1 MLALTILPLG
11 LFADQPCRFILRG
24 GLFQDFAPSA
34 LYMKQVLLPALKP
47 MGIQAG
53 IEIYRPGYVPSGQ
66 GCLECT
72 VQPLK
77 ERPSPLNI
85 QEIGRLEMM
94 GGIALSSHLKHRKV
108 SERMRRACQ
117 KRLRSLG
124 LSAQIQELY
133 DTSQET
139 AYRRQPNRPGLAW
152 LSGQQLILDA
162 FWARTWPVLR
172 AGRQKK
178 SGARWLI
185 IYWRICHQVQ
195 LFDRFLA
202 GQLIPFAAL
211 AKGESIYR
219 IPLLTDHVLTRL
231 WLARELLG
239 AETAICGQEARTTGI
254 G

>member
-139 AYRRQPNRPGLAW
+139 AYRETAKQAGACLAVWAATDTGCILGSDMAGAPGRPAEEIGRKVADHLLED
-152 LSGQQLILDA
+152 LS
-162 FWARTWPVLR
+162 
-172 AGRQKK
+172 
-178 SGARWLI
+178 SGAT
-185 IYWRICHQVQ
+185 V
-195 LFDRFLA
+195 
-202 GQLIPFAAL
+202 
-211 AKGESIYR
+211 
-219 IPLLTDHVLTRL
+219 
-231 WLARELLG
+231 
-239 AETAICGQEARTTGI
+239 
-254 G
+254 